1 MIKNKLK
8 RIQDLSEGEGLLEK
22 YYDYWMAGVSID
34 TRSLKEGNIFIPI
47 VGVNFDGHRFLD
59 QAIKG
64 GASAALWQ
72 KDRPIPD
79 VDFPIIVVDD
89 TLEALQILA
98 KNYKDLLKSLKVIGI
113 TGSNGK
119 TATKDILFAILSQKF
134 KTKRTIGNFNN
145 HIGLPLTL
153 LDLDLETE
161 VAILEMG
168 IDGFH
173 QMEVLTNLANPN
185 VSIVTNIGPSHLDL
199 LETQTNVARAKL
211 EILDGMEATGNLIY
225 NLDNQVLKDVMEEY
239 NIAQNKISFGKSTES
254 DFKIEILSSGKDGIL
269 FNIYE
274 AGKAYVI
281 ELALMGP
288 HNAYNAAASI
298 AVARGL
304 NMSYDEIK
312 EGLKHLNMTGMRNE
326 IVEKEDFTIL
336 NDVYKSNPDSLSA
349 ALDTLYNIDGYPSKA
364 VVLGDM
370 VDLGEG
376 VEALHQEIGQKIKE
390 DQISKI
396 FTIGPLAKHIGD
408 SAKSNFDSS
417 RIFHCHT
424 KEELVRSIKE
434 NIDKGS
440 LVLVKASRSVGLE
453 DVIDKL

>member
-8 RIQDLSEGEGLLEK
+8 RIQELAEGEDLLEK
-22 YYDYWMAGVSID
+22 YYDYWVAGVSID
-34 TRSLKEGNIFIPI
+34 TRSLKEGNLFIPI
-47 VGVNFDGHRFLD
+47 IGENFDGHEFLD

-64 GASAALWQ
+64 GASGALWQ

-89 TLEALQILA
+89 TLEALQVLA
-98 KNYKDLLKSLKVIGI
+98 KNYKNLIKPLKVIGI

-119 TATKDILFAILSQKF
+119 TATKDILFAILSRKF

-153 LDLDLETE
+153 LDLELDTE
-161 VAILEMG
+161 IAILEMG

-185 VSIVTNIGPSHLDL
+185 TAIVTNIGPSHLDL
-199 LETQTNVARAKL
+199 LESQANVARAKL
-211 EILDGMEATGNLIY
+211 KILDGMEDTGSFIY
-225 NLDNQVLKDVMEEY
+225 NLDNEVLKEVMEEY
-239 NIAQNKISFGKSTES
+239 SIVQNKISFGKEARS
-254 DFKIEILSSGKDGIL
+254 DFKIEMLSSGKEGII

-274 AGKAYVI
+274 SGKAYEI
-281 ELALMGP
+281 RLPLMGP

-304 NMSYDEIK
+304 NMSYDEIR
-312 EGLKHLNMTGMRNE
+312 EGLENLDMTGMRNE

-336 NDVYKSNPDSLSA
+336 NDAYKSNPDSLSA
-349 ALDTLYNIDGYPSKA
+349 ALDTLYNIDGYSSKA

-376 VEALHQEIGQKIKE
+376 VEALHKKIGQEIKE
-390 DQISKI
+390 DKISKI

-408 SAKSNFDSS
+408 SAKDNFDSS
-417 RIFHCHT
+417 RVFHSHT
-424 KEELVRSIKE
+424 KKDLVKNIKE
-434 NIDKGS
+434 NLDKGS